1 MSEVELLS
9 ETEKKHREER
19 IKRWRGRDFNSD
31 GKSFGR
37 EVNTKEKVGKRESV
51 CTYVRVKEH

>member
-1 MSEVELLS
+1 MELLS

-19 IKRWRGRDFNSD
+19 IKRGRDFNSD

-51 CTYVRVKEH
+51 CTYVRVKER